1 MKRTLLAIFLISL
14 SISSFAKFSQVISI
28 SANDSI
34 KKVDGFYQYENKDL
48 IIRYSF
54 WGENGIMGF
63 MIFNK
68 SDKPIYIDWKKSAM
82 IYNGKYLPYYTNK
95 TTSNYIAYG
104 SSYGSRWA
112 NIFNGISSFSSG
124 TISAAETV
132 VKAERTTFIPP
143 RSYITNGYY
152 NLLSNFNFTISQEDK
167 KLTKVNNREV
177 YVSKPSSPVAFRN
190 YITYSGDEDFKI
202 ENSVDNEFYIGRILT
217 MHRDVFKNEEM
228 ADESWQK
235 PTRFYITD
243 LKRGNIFEQ

>member
-1 MKRTLLAIFLISL
+1 MKLILMIVAILLSPFIAFS
-14 SISSFAKFSQVISI
+14 KFSQVISI

-34 KKVDGFYQYENKDL
+34 KKVDGFYQYENADL

-68 SDKPIYIDWKKSAM
+68 SNKPIYIDWKKSAM

-95 TTSNYIAYG
+95 TISNYVAYG

-143 RSYITNGYY
+143 RAYVTNGYY
-152 NLLSNFNFTISQEDK
+152 NLISNFNFTISQEDK
-167 KLTKVNNREV
+167 ELTKVNNREV
-177 YVSKPSSPVAFRN
+177 YVSKPSTPVIFRN
-190 YITYSGDEDFKI
+190 YITYSANEDFKSESNI
-202 ENSVDNEFYIGRILT
+202 DNEFHIGRILT

-228 ADESWQK
+228 VDESWQK